1 MRVSVLRIGAAVLII
16 AGLNAAGP
24 SARAR
29 NPVAAAG
36 GSIAVTGATVV
47 VGNGQVLQNATV
59 VVQDG
64 VIRDVGPSV
73 AIPPDVQALDA
84 RGLFVYP
91 GLIDAMGVEGVRQ
104 PQSDSSSKA
113 ADTDSAVM
121 FPYVRAAELFDPA
134 AGELASW
141 REAGVLTMNVAPG
154 KGVFMGQTALVIP
167 GADADRLI
175 LKPSAAMRM
184 SLQGTNYRTR
194 RRGIDSEGGL
204 YPTRLIG
211 VLALIR
217 QTLLDAR
224 HQDEALAAHASSPQA
239 MPRPAASRSLDA
251 LIPVTRRTMP
261 LMFPAETERDVQR
274 VLDIADEI
282 DVSCFV
288 VGGYEAAELAAALKA
303 RNVPVLVSLN
313 FPKPDTTDVHP
324 QQRTG
329 VEVLR
334 FREHAPKA
342 AAELTSAGV
351 RVAFAS
357 SGLRTGH
364 EFLRNLRLAVRQ
376 GLPKDAA
383 LRASTLSAAEILGVD
398 RQVGSV
404 QAGKI
409 ANLVIADGDL
419 FADRTAIRSVIV
431 AGRLHE
437 VPAATSRPS
446 SPPADTPPVTSA
458 PLPAPPAPEPRIP
471 PTARE
476 VLIRNATI
484 MTVTHGTI
492 RGGSILIRDGKIA
505 AVGQRLTS
513 GPDTQVFDAT
523 GQWITPGLVDIHEH
537 IPTDAHNEASLN
549 VTAQTRLKDNLNP
562 RQIHLYR
569 TLAAGVTTL
578 NVLHGSVN
586 PIGGQ
591 NQVIKCRWGK
601 DAHGLLFEGAPPNLK
616 MAVEE
621 FSNRTGTPASLMGEE
636 VVIRDALH
644 RAQRYRQEWRDYEAR
659 RKGLSPSVPLLAP
672 RRDLAM
678 DALVEVLDGK
688 SWVHAHAMTGPKDG
702 EALRGMLMLM
712 RLADEFGFRLSAFHH
727 APDAFKIAPELAR
740 HGTGASIFGAFG
752 IETPYNAVVLT
763 RKGVTVSVNSD
774 GPPQGRD
781 LNQQAGMLMKTGLTE
796 DEALALVTLNP
807 ARQIGVDK
815 RVGSIE
821 VGKDADLT
829 IWTHYPLG
837 FAAVADKVFI
847 DGQLYF
853 SREYDAVRQKWL
865 DAERVRLLGTGALA
879 TQSAPARL
887 DRRPPEARPVSSR
900 PGTAGSGPSVTM
912 PPSSPRSASG
922 TYVIQHA
929 RVVTVSGPTLP
940 DASVVIQN
948 GTITNVA
955 TTVTVPAG
963 ATVVEGRGLTVYPGL
978 FDPNSSV
985 GMTASHP
992 ETLFGPF
999 TPQLDA
1005 STSFIFDSDE
1015 IPIARETGITHILAR
1030 PARGIVPGQGE
1041 LMHLAGWTGEQM
1053 LGKKRA
1059 ALLLQFPS
1067 VGDLQYTEDDRFIV
1081 TPWSATKAVYDRRVA
1096 QLKDFFTSA
1105 RAYVAERAQ
1114 HAAEPGWVPRDDLEA
1129 MIPVLT
1135 RQEVVIVEAANVV
1148 DIQAAVQF
1156 AQAERL
1162 NYVLGAP
1169 VDAWR
1174 VADFLK
1180 ANNVRVVFGSTITLP
1195 EDEDAPYDIQYRTPA
1210 ILHEK
1215 GVPFAFSTAGG
1226 RLNMPRLYVQ
1236 SAANAVAYGL
1246 PSDVALR
1253 AMTLTPAEFLGLSDE
1268 LGSVEKGKIAN
1279 LVVTAGDLFDAQSIL
1294 KYVFVNGEPVD
1305 LKSREVDLFEKYLNR
1320 PALKAAPE
1328 APSGQR

>member
-1 MRVSVLRIGAAVLII
+1 MRVCALRIAA
-16 AGLNAAGP
+16 AALLLTSLSAADP
-24 SARAR
+24 SARGR
-29 NPVAAAG
+29 NPVAAGG
-36 GSIAVTGATVV
+36 GSIAITGATVI
-47 VGNGQVLQNATV
+47 VGDGQVLQHATI

-64 VIRDVGPSV
+64 LIRDVGPAV
-73 AIPPDVQALDA
+73 AIPADTQTLDA

-104 PQSDSSSKA
+104 PQSDASSTPP
-113 ADTDSAVM
+113 DTESAVM
-121 FPYVRAAELFDPA
+121 FPHVRAADLFDPTA
-134 AGELASW
+134 TDLASW

-154 KGVFMGQTALVIP
+154 KGVFMGQTAVVIP
-167 GADADRLI
+167 GADADRLM

-224 HQDEALAAHASSPQA
+224 HQDEALAAHASNPQA

-251 LIPVTRRTMP
+251 LLPVTRRAMP
-261 LMFPAETERDVQR
+261 LLFPAETERDVQR

-288 VGGYEAAELAAALKA
+288 VGGNEAAELATALKA
-303 RNVPVLVSLN
+303 HHVPVLVSLN
-313 FPKPDTTDVHP
+313 FPKADTDVHP
-324 QQRTG
+324 QQRTA

-342 AAELTSAGV
+342 AAELNSAGI
-351 RVAFAS
+351 RVAFS
-357 SGLRTGH
+357 SNGLPTGH
-364 EFLRNLRLAVRQ
+364 EFLKNLRLAVKH
-376 GLPKDAA
+376 GLPKDVA
-383 LRASTLSAAEILGVD
+383 LRAATLTAAEILGVD
-398 RQVGSV
+398 QQVGSV

-409 ANLVIADGDL
+409 ANLVLADGDL
-419 FADRTAIRSVIV
+419 FADRTTIRSVVI
-431 AGRLHE
+431 AGRPHE
-437 VPAATSRPS
+437 VTAATRQTS
-446 SPPADTPPVTSA
+446 SEPADTPSATSA
-458 PLPAPPAPEPRIP
+458 PLPAPAVPEPRIP

-484 MTVTHGTI
+484 MTVTRGTI

-505 AVGQRLTS
+505 AIGQLLTA
-513 GPDTQVFDAT
+513 GPATQVFDAT
-523 GQWITPGLVDIHEH
+523 GQWVTPGLIDIHEH

-549 VTAQTRLKDNLNP
+549 VTAQTRLQDNLHP

-591 NQVIKCRWGK
+591 NAVIKTRWGK

-621 FSNRTGTPASLMGEE
+621 FVNRTGTPASLMGEA
-636 VVIRDALH
+636 VVIRDAFH
-644 RAQRYRQEWRDYEAR
+644 RAQRYRQEWKDYNAR
-659 RKGLSPSVPLLAP
+659 RAAGIRSLPLLAP

-678 DALVEVLDGK
+678 DALVEVLDGT
-688 SWVHAHAMTGPKDG
+688 SWVHVHAMSGPKDG

-712 RLADEFGFRLSAFHH
+712 RLADEFGFHLSAFHH
-727 APDAFKIAPELAR
+727 APDAYKIAPELAS
-740 HGTGASIFGAFG
+740 HGIGASIFGMFL

-763 RKGVTVSVNSD
+763 RKGVTVSINSD

-781 LNQQAGMLMKTGLTE
+781 MNQQAGMLMRTGLTE

-807 ARQIGVDK
+807 ARQIGVDT

-837 FAAVADKVFI
+837 FSAVADKVFI

-865 DAERVRLLGTGALA
+865 DAERIRLLGAGALG
-879 TQSAPARL
+879 TQSAPVRA
-887 DRRPPEARPVSSR
+887 DRRSPDVRPVSSR
-900 PGTAGSGPSVTM
+900 PGTTGGVTSVIM
-912 PPSSPRSASG
+912 PSSPPHSASG
-922 TYVIQHA
+922 TYVIRHA
-929 RVVTVSGPTLP
+929 RVVTVSGPTMP

-948 GTITNVA
+948 GTITSVGPTVA
-955 TTVTVPAG
+955 VPLG
-963 ATVVEGRGLTVYPGL
+963 ATVIEGRGLTVYPGL
-978 FDPNSSV
+978 FDPDSSV
-985 GMTASHP
+985 GMTESHP
-992 ETLFGPF
+992 ETLFGLF

-1005 STSFIFDSDE
+1005 SISFIPDSE
-1015 IPIARETGITHILAR
+1015 EVPIAREAGITHVLAR
-1030 PARGIVPGQGE
+1030 PARGIIPGQGE

-1053 LGKKRA
+1053 LGKAHA
-1059 ALLLQFPS
+1059 ALLLAFPS
-1067 VGDLQYTEDDRFIV
+1067 VGDLQYTDDDRFIV
-1081 TPWSATKAVYDRRVA
+1081 TPWSATKATYDRRIA
-1096 QLKDFFTSA
+1096 QLKEFFASA
-1105 RAYVAERAQ
+1105 RAYVTEKAQ
-1114 HAAEPGWVPRDDLEA
+1114 HAAEPGWVPRDDFEA
-1129 MIPVLT
+1129 MVPVLA
-1135 RQEVVIVEAANVV
+1135 RQQVVIVEAANVV

-1162 NYVLGAP
+1162 NYVLAAP
-1169 VDAWR
+1169 LDAWR
-1174 VADFLK
+1174 VVDFLK
-1180 ANNVRVVFGSTITLP
+1180 AHNVRVIFGSTITLP
-1195 EDEDAPYDIQYRTPA
+1195 QDEDAPYDIQYRTPA

-1215 GVPFAFSTAGG
+1215 GVPFAFSTAGN
-1226 RLNMPRLYVQ
+1226 RLNLALLFVQ

-1246 PSDVALR
+1246 PPDVALR
-1253 AMTLTPAEFLGLSDE
+1253 AMTLTPAEFLGLSDR
-1268 LGSVEKGKIAN
+1268 LGSVEQGKIAN
-1279 LVVTAGDLFDAQSIL
+1279 LVVTAGDLFDAQSIV
-1294 KYVFVNGEPVD
+1294 KYVFVNGAPVD
-1305 LKSREVDLFEKYLNR
+1305 LRSREVELFEKYLNR
-1320 PALKAAPE
+1320 PALKTAPK
-1328 APSGQR
+1328 AQAGQR